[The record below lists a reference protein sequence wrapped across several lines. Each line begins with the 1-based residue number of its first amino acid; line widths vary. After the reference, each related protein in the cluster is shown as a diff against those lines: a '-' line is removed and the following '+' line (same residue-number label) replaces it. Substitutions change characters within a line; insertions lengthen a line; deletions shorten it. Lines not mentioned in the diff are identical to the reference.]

1 MFFKNSVLKDCY
13 AIEKTYRLGQVFGGN
28 LKASFSLN

>member
-1 MFFKNSVLKDCY
+1 MFFKNRVLENCY

-28 LKASFSLN
+28 LEASFSLN